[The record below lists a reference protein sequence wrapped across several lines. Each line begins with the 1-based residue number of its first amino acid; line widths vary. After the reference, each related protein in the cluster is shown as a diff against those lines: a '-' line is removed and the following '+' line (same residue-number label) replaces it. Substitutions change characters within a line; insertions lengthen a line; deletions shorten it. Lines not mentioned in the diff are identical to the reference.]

1 MKSEKEIRETFRTR
15 LIELK
20 GARTSKQ
27 LADEC
32 KTSACSV
39 RDYVSGCRMPDVER
53 LAIFAQHFGVSTDWL
68 LGLTDVR
75 KDSNRSKYSWR

>member
-20 GARTSKQ
+20 GGRTNKE
-27 LADEC
+27 LAAEC
-32 KTSACSV
+32 NMSTCTV

-53 LAIFAQHFGVSTDWL
+53 LAIFAQHFGVSTDWV

-75 KDSNRSKYSWR
+75 KESNRSKYSWR